1 VLCFDGDDA
10 GVNASSRAVDVIA
23 AEGLDARICV
33 LPPGFKDPDELV
45 RRDPAAFA
53 ACVAGAQPEWRV
65 LLDRAIGDAESGSVE
80 ARRAGAERAVAL
92 LARIPEATVRDLY
105 VQQAASRLELAA
117 AAVSADVERVRG
129 EGRRTPLRVVV
140 TTPRPAPELPAGPD
154 PVAGP
159 PPSAWEEFLGS
170 VVVQRPG
177 LALKLLEAH
186 RLRPDELSHPSVRR
200 LLELALALPPDAA
213 LSLHELAG
221 PEQRL
226 AARLLLRPVP
236 ELRDGAG
243 TEQLAQALADCVR
256 RVREATLR
264 SALATL
270 KRELQMA
277 RADGRTELAQR
288 LAARLH
294 ELASEGYRA
303 REAVP

>member
-1 VLCFDGDDA
+1 
-10 GVNASSRAVDVIA
+10 
-23 AEGLDARICV
+23 V
-33 LPPGFKDPDELV
+33 LPPGCKDPDELV

-53 ACVAGAQPEWRV
+53 ACVAAAQPEWRV

-117 AAVSADVERVRG
+117 AAVSADVERLRG

-140 TTPRPAPELPAGPD
+140 TTPAAPPDLPAGPD

-159 PPSAWEEFLGS
+159 PPASWEEYLGS
-170 VVVQRPG
+170 VVVQRPE
-177 LALKLLEAH
+177 LAARLLEDH
-186 RLRPDELSHPSVRR
+186 GLSPQELSHPSVRR
-200 LLELALALPPDAA
+200 LLELGLALPQGAP
-213 LSLHELAG
+213 LPLHELAA

-236 ELRDGAG
+236 ELRDDAG
-243 TEQLAQALADCVR
+243 TDQLAQALADCVR
-256 RVREATLR
+256 RVREEALR
-264 SALATL
+264 GALAAL